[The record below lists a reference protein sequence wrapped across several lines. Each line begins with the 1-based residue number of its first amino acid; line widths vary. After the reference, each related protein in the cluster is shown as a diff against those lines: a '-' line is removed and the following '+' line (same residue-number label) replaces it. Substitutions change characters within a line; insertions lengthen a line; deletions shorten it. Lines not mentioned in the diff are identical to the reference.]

1 MKKIELYA
9 ATALAMSFVA
19 PAWAQTAAPAPQDGP
34 GGSQVSPSAA
44 TPATTDQTGPS
55 TSVDE
60 NFGEVVVTAAKRE
73 QTLQDVPIS
82 VSVTSSDVIEKAQ
95 IVDLKDL
102 QSVVPSLKVTQF
114 QSAGQTNFTIRGF
127 GNGNGNIGIESSVGV
142 FIDGVYRS
150 RSASALADLPEVER
164 IEVLRGPQSTLFGKN
179 VSAGAISVV
188 TRRPQFEWGGR
199 AEATAG
205 NYGSILAN
213 ASITG
218 PIGDT
223 VAFRVYGSVNQRD
236 GYFKNI
242 VTGSDVNNKDR
253 WALRGDLLF
262 EPSSDFSIRIIGDYN
277 KIDEVCCGAAT
288 IFNGPAT
295 QLIGLPRAAGGVG
308 ATIGNPAR
316 VFNRELVYNTAPNN
330 RLVGKGISA
339 QMDYSTGLGK
349 LTSITAYRTQ
359 TNATTLDVD
368 FTAADISNQITD
380 DKIKT
385 FSQELRL
392 ASAGDGPFNYLIGG
406 FYSREKIDTFRDIR
420 FGTDTRRF
428 VDALTNALGGRPLTG
443 PSPVFLL
450 ESLQRGGGNL
460 AIVPG
465 STYFQPGAGIFDS
478 YRMTNDSASIFGQL
492 DYAIGRLTITAGGAY
507 LYDKKR
513 ARSNVVMQE
522 PFSALNLNNVPELGN
537 VPLFVVACPG
547 SVPCAGV
554 PITARVPVNFFAG
567 LNAAQFF
574 YANTA
579 NHGPVNYPNAAESGI
594 LKNSKFVYTGRV
606 AYDVA
611 DALNLYATYSTGW
624 KAGAYNLSSD
634 SRPPDPNGIGR
645 TARPEDVRVI
655 ELGAK
660 AKFPGGYINVAVFD
674 QTIKGFQSNAF
685 TGTGFN
691 LVNAGKQSVQGFEID
706 AGWRPFA
713 GLQLTGAVTY
723 LDAKYD
729 SFTRATC
736 PSFAPECQ
744 VPAGSPAGTLPPQ
757 FRDLSGRR
765 PGGIPKWST
774 SLAATYTA
782 QLGNGWTG
790 FVRGEYD
797 YVSRTQVTETI
808 PDAIGRY
815 SANIVNGSIGIS
827 SPDRFDV
834 MVWVRNLTKDNFL
847 LSGFQ
852 TVIQNGSFS
861 GYANEP
867 RTYGVTLRKAF

>member
-1 MKKIELYA
+1 MHQIMKKFELLA
-9 ATALAMSFVA
+9 ATALVMTFAQ
-19 PAWAQTAAPAPQDGP
+19 PAFAQTAPADDQ
-34 GGSQVSPSAA
+34 AA
-44 TPATTDQTGPS
+44 TPAEAAAPAED
-55 TSVDE
+55 
-60 NFGEVVVTAAKRE
+60 FGEVVVTASKRE

-82 VSVTSSDVIEKAQ
+82 VSVTSADTLEKAQ

-150 RSASALADLPEVER
+150 RSASALADLPDVQR

-188 TRRPQFEWGGR
+188 TRKPQFTWGGR

-205 NYGSILAN
+205 NYGAIQAN

-218 PIGDT
+218 PIAES
-223 VAFRVYGSVNQRD
+223 VAFRLYGSVNQRD

-242 VTGSDVNNKDR
+242 VSGADVNNKDR

-308 ATIGNPAR
+308 AVIGNPAR
-316 VFNRELVYNTAPNN
+316 IFERELVYNTAPNN
-330 RLVGKGISA
+330 KLTGKGISG
-339 QMDYSTGLGK
+339 QMDLSTGFGK

-359 TNATTLDVD
+359 TNDTTLDVD
-368 FTAADISNQITD
+368 FTAADLSNQTTAD
-380 DKIKT
+380 SIKT

-392 ASAGDGPFNYLIGG
+392 ASTGDGPFSYLLGG
-406 FYSREKIDTFRDIR
+406 FYSREKIDSQRDIR

-428 VDALTNALGGRPLTG
+428 IDALTNALAGRPLTG
-443 PSPVFLL
+443 PSPVTLL
-450 ESLQRGGGNL
+450 ETLRRLGGNTS
-460 AIVPG
+460 IVPG
-465 STYFQPGAGIFDS
+465 ATYFQAGQGIFDS
-478 YRMTNDSASIFGQL
+478 YKMTNTSASIFGQL
-492 DYAIGRLTITAGGAY
+492 DFTTGGLTVTAGAAY
-507 LYDKKR
+507 LYDKKK
-513 ARSNVVMQE
+513 ASSNVILTE
-522 PFSALNLNNVPELGN
+522 PFSALNLNNVPELAN
-537 VPLFVVACPG
+537 VPLFVIACPNSQPCPA
-547 SVPCAGV
+547 SVPGAA
-554 PITARVPVNFFAG
+554 IINASRVPVNQFAS

-579 NHGPVNYPNAAESGI
+579 NHGPVNFPNANESGI
-594 LKNSKFVYTGRV
+594 LKDDKFVYAGRI
-606 AYDVA
+606 AYDFSSRFNV
-611 DALNLYATYSTGW
+611 YATYSTGW

-634 SRPPDPNGIGR
+634 SRPPDPAGIGR
-645 TARPEDVRVI
+645 TADPEDVRVI
-655 ELGAK
+655 EFGAK
-660 AKFPGGYINVAVFD
+660 ANFGTGFINLALFD
-674 QTIKGFQSNAF
+674 QSIKGFQSNAF

-691 LVNAGKQSVQGFEID
+691 LVNAGKQSVRGFEID
-706 AGWRPFA
+706 SGWRPFS
-713 GLQLTGAVTY
+713 GLNLTGSVTY

-744 VPAGSPAGTLPPQ
+744 VPAGSPPGTLAPQ
-757 FRDLSGRR
+757 FRDLSGQR
-765 PGGIPKWST
+765 PGGVPKWSW
-774 SLAATYTA
+774 SVSGTYNFE
-782 QLGNGWTG
+782 LGGGWTSYIRAEWDG
-790 FVRGEYD
+790 T
-797 YVSRTQVTETI
+797 SKTLVTETV

-815 SANIVNGSIGIS
+815 STSVINGSIGIS
-827 SPDRFDV
+827 SPDKFDI
-834 MVWVRNLTKDNFL
+834 MVWVRNLTKDDYL

-852 TVIQNGSFS
+852 TVIQNGSYS